1 MYNSYLKFGSYGFKG
16 EVQISSIV
24 DSSNVLQNPL
34 KISADGSGNAT
45 IKIGSTTVLSI
56 DSTGKL
62 STNGY
67 TATANNHLVTKAVT
81 DAISNALSVLT
92 TRVDNIVAS
101 LDYEVYSNNTLS
113 SGADGRYNIDA
124 TTIYTATTENISL
137 SGTQTIDGTSPSDG
151 SYILVKNQTDAKEN
165 GIYQYSSSSLWS
177 RVTAFLSPNDLK
189 GKLFQISNGT
199 VNSGKLFYIPKEN
212 FVDGTDFGSDDIN
225 FSEYFGS
232 VKALANKVVVRDSN
246 GNIIGNVSGSSGSC
260 TGTAE
265 NANKLGNKPLD
276 TVYKMSN
283 AGGVCTTAA
292 STVAKE
298 VNIPGFSLYNGVRI
312 TVLFTNACTASNPTL
327 NVNGTGAVKIGILK
341 TGYTLPSSPLLKYA
355 YWRGSSSKTYEI
367 WQPGTVL
374 NLIYYNSHW
383 CITGD
388 NVLESYY
395 STTNSYVVYADGR
408 IEQWGNVTY
417 TTTTQTISLNVA
429 YSSIE
434 SYSLFAS
441 ARVSSSTTIPME
453 ITTDKLSSYQITVGG
468 YNSRGGGIAN
478 NACWRTIGY

>member
-1 MYNSYLKFGSYGFKG
+1 
-16 EVQISSIV
+16 
-24 DSSNVLQNPL
+24 
-34 KISADGSGNAT
+34 
-45 IKIGSTTVLSI
+45 
-56 DSTGKL
+56 
-62 STNGY
+62 
-67 TATANNHLVTKAVT
+67 
-81 DAISNALSVLT
+81 
-92 TRVDNIVAS
+92 
-101 LDYEVYSNNTLS
+101 
-113 SGADGRYNIDA
+113 
-124 TTIYTATTENISL
+124 
-137 SGTQTIDGTSPSDG
+137 
-151 SYILVKNQTDAKEN
+151 
-165 GIYQYSSSSLWS
+165 
-177 RVTAFLSPNDLK
+177 
-189 GKLFQISNGT
+189 
-199 VNSGKLFYIPKEN
+199 
-212 FVDGTDFGSDDIN
+212 
-225 FSEYFGS
+225 
-232 VKALANKVVVRDSN
+232 
-246 GNIIGNVSGSSGSC
+246 
-260 TGTAE
+260 
-265 NANKLGNKPLD
+265 
-276 TVYKMSN
+276 MSN
-283 AGGVCTTAA
+283 AGGICTTAA

-312 TVLFTNACTASNPTL
+312 TVLFTNACTASDPTL

-341 TGYTLPSSPLLKYA
+341 TGYTLPSRPLLKYA

-453 ITTDKLSSYQITVGG
+453 ITTDKLSSYQISVGG